1 MTPEDRRPKQTAF
14 RLPQRTLDIL
24 DKIVEEGKARTRTD
38 ALIWAVDTS
47 NNFIS
52 TDNIVI
58 KKEEYEKNFIKVWA
72 DIAELQEA
80 RKDLEERIEAH
91 VKESSNLKQK
101 MDKTIST

>member
-101 MDKTIST
+101 NG